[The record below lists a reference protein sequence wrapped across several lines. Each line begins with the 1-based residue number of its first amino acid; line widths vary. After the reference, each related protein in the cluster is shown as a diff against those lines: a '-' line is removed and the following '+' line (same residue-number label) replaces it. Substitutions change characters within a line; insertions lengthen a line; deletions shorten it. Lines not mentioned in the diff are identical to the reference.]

1 LLVYVSGEENVQEVV
16 RVDTNTILIVVS
28 LLVVAALIAVA
39 YAVVSKKKTRHLKE
53 RFGPEYERLAE
64 AEGNRK
70 AEADLAAREKR
81 VEKLQIK
88 PVPPELRERF
98 ARSWQNVQA
107 RFVDEPGA
115 AVSEADALV
124 RKVMESRGYPMS
136 TFDQAAADI
145 SVHHPVVV
153 ENYRLAHDL
162 ALKREQGK
170 ATTEDL
176 RQAFIHYRSLFEELL
191 EAEELVEVAR

>member
-1 LLVYVSGEENVQEVV
+1 VV
-16 RVDTNTILIVVS
+16 LVDTNTILIVVG
-28 LLVVAALIAVA
+28 LLVVAALVAVA
-39 YAVVSKKKTRHLKE
+39 YAVVSRKKTRHLKA

-64 AEGNRK
+64 AEGSRK

-88 PVPPELRERF
+88 PVPPELRDRF

-107 RFVDEPGA
+107 RFVDELGA
-115 AVSEADALV
+115 AVGEADALV

-145 SVHHPVVV
+145 SVDHPVVV

-170 ATTEDL
+170 ATTEDM

-191 EAEELVEVAR
+191 EAEELVEVHAG